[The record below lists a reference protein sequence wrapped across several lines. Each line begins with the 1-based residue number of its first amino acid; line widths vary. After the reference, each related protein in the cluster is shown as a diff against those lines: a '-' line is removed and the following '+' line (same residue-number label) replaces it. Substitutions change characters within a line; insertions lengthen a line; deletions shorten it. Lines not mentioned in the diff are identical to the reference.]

1 MIAPV
6 KLRGN
11 QDTLV
16 ILQFYDFPWIVF
28 RVECRFLDILFQIS
42 LKEGRIALSTGTP
55 FASVSKYVNV
65 AVWSVV
71 RMSVWEMEQCCHIYH
86 FHFSQDPNT

>member
-16 ILQFYDFPWIVF
+16 ILQLYDFPWIVF

-65 AVWSVV
+65 AV
-71 RMSVWEMEQCCHIYH
+71 
-86 FHFSQDPNT
+86 